1 MRRRRRCASIDVRCC
16 AAEGFSAGGVWSES
30 SRAREVG
37 CRDVDGR
44 GCTKIIL
51 KYTSMIKFTRT
62 FHPVGQGAFYSEE
75 FELPD
80 NGRFR
85 IVYDCGSKTLSKSD
99 LKRRIKSDFAGDMN
113 VDILF
118 ISHFDE
124 DHISGV
130 EFLKPKTVVVPFLS
144 EAQIL
149 LLTLYNRFQ
158 KGTYNVNMAKN
169 PQETFP
175 DAQLIQI
182 LPYGSDSDS
191 DSDFDPIF
199 DLKAI
204 NGSNRDDN
212 SKNSVLKE
220 LRKVKSLAPINILQ
234 DKLFWE
240 YIPYNPNWD
249 KYAEL
254 FKSEITQHR
263 LDWNQLVAPDNGDY
277 IKDNVLTLKKVYNKL
292 KQKNLHSLVVCS
304 SSKQD
309 VKLSC
314 YCEKCKY
321 CLIPPCKLNLS
332 CGCIYFGDAK
342 VDAEWRDD
350 FYDYLK
356 GLDLLEEIG
365 TLQVPHHGSNLSYGW
380 NIIPPQGRFANPVRC
395 IISIGEFNHYG
406 HPSAR
411 VIRELLRKGGRVSM
425 VTEAVSSMFIQTAS
439 LPD

>member
-1 MRRRRRCASIDVRCC
+1 
-16 AAEGFSAGGVWSES
+16 
-30 SRAREVG
+30 
-37 CRDVDGR
+37 
-44 GCTKIIL
+44 
-51 KYTSMIKFTRT
+51 MINFTRT

-80 NGRFR
+80 HGRFR
-85 IVYDCGSKTLSKSD
+85 IVYDCGSRTLSKSA
-99 LKRRIKSDFAGDMN
+99 LEKRIKSDFAGDMN

-124 DHISGV
+124 DHINGV

-149 LLTLYNRFQ
+149 LLTLCNMFQ
-158 KGTYNVNMAKN
+158 KGANSNVDLAKN
-169 PQETFP
+169 PTKTFP
-175 DAQLIQI
+175 EAQIIQI
-182 LPYGSDSDS
+182 LPYGSDYGS

-212 SKNSVLKE
+212 SKKNVLKE
-220 LRKVKSLAPINILQ
+220 LRKVKSLVPINILH
-234 DKLFWE
+234 DNPFWE

-249 KYAEL
+249 KYVEL
-254 FKSEITQHR
+254 FKSKMSQYK
-263 LDWNQLVAPDNGDY
+263 LDWNQLVAPDNGTY
-277 IKDNVLTLKKVYNKL
+277 IEKNFSDLKKIYNEL

-309 VKLSC
+309 VMLSY
-314 YCEKCKY
+314 YCAKCKY
-321 CLIPPCKLNLS
+321 CLIPPCKLNLP

-380 NIIPPQGRFANPVRC
+380 NVIPPQDCFANSVLC

-406 HPSAR
+406 HPSAL

-425 VTEAVSSMFIQTAS
+425 VTEAVSSMFIQAAS

>member
-1 MRRRRRCASIDVRCC
+1 
-16 AAEGFSAGGVWSES
+16 
-30 SRAREVG
+30 
-37 CRDVDGR
+37 
-44 GCTKIIL
+44 
-51 KYTSMIKFTRT
+51 MINFTRT

-75 FELPD
+75 FELPGH
-80 NGRFR
+80 GRFR
-85 IVYDCGSKTLSKSD
+85 IVYDCGSRTLSKYD

-149 LLTLYNRFQ
+149 LLTLCNRFQ

-175 DAQLIQI
+175 DAQIIQI
-182 LPYGSDSDS
+182 LPYGSDSGS

-254 FKSEITQHR
+254 FKLEISRHG
-263 LDWNQLVAPDNGDY
+263 LDWNQLVASDNGAY
-277 IKDNVLTLKKVYNKL
+277 IEDNFLTLKKVYNKL
-292 KQKNLHSLVVCS
+292 RQKNLHSLVVCS

-342 VDAEWRDD
+342 VEAKWRNA
-350 FYDYLK
+350 FYKYLQ
-356 GLDLLEEIG
+356 GLGILQRIG
-365 TLQVPHHGSNLSYGW
+365 TLQVPHHGSSSSQGE
-380 NIIPPQGRFANPVRC
+380 NIISKKNILASPVLC
-395 IISIGEFNHYG
+395 IISAGEFSQYG
-406 HPSAR
+406 HPSES
-411 VIRELLRKGGRVSM
+411 VINKLHNNGGIVSM
-425 VTEAVSSMFIQTAS
+425 VTEKASSMVIQTAL
-439 LPD
+439 LPMSDKPVRKI

>member
-1 MRRRRRCASIDVRCC
+1 
-16 AAEGFSAGGVWSES
+16 
-30 SRAREVG
+30 
-37 CRDVDGR
+37 
-44 GCTKIIL
+44 
-51 KYTSMIKFTRT
+51 MINFTRT

-80 NGRFR
+80 HGRFR
-85 IVYDCGSKTLSKSD
+85 IVYDCGSKTLSKSN
-99 LKRRIKSDFAGDMN
+99 LKKLIKSDFAGDMT

-124 DHISGV
+124 DHINGV

-149 LLTLYNRFQ
+149 LLTLCNIFQ
-158 KGTYNVNMAKN
+158 EGRTYYNVDLAKN
-169 PQETFP
+169 PTKTFP
-175 DAQLIQI
+175 DSQIIQI
-182 LPYGSDSDS
+182 LPYGS

-204 NGSNRDDN
+204 NDSNRDDS
-212 SKNSVLKE
+212 SKNRVLKE
-220 LRKVKSLAPINILQ
+220 LRKVKSLAPINILY

-254 FKSEITQHR
+254 FKSKITQHG
-263 LDWNQLVAPDNGDY
+263 LDWDQLVAPDNGAY
-277 IKDNVLTLKKVYNKL
+277 IKKNFFTLKKFYDEL

-304 SSKQD
+304 NSVQD
-309 VKLSC
+309 VQLSSRRVN
-314 YCEKCKY
+314 CKN
-321 CLIPPCKLNLS
+321 CLNLPGRLDLP

-342 VDAEWRDD
+342 VEAKWRNA
-350 FYDYLK
+350 FYKYLQ
-356 GLDLLEEIG
+356 GLGILQRIG
-365 TLQVPHHGSNLSYGW
+365 TLQVPHHGSSSSNGE
-380 NIIPPQGRFANPVRC
+380 NIISKRYILANPVLC
-395 IISIGEFNHYG
+395 IISVGEFNHYG

-411 VIRELLRKGGRVSM
+411 VIRELLRKGGSVST

>member
-1 MRRRRRCASIDVRCC
+1 
-16 AAEGFSAGGVWSES
+16 
-30 SRAREVG
+30 
-37 CRDVDGR
+37 
-44 GCTKIIL
+44 
-51 KYTSMIKFTRT
+51 MINFTRT

-80 NGRFR
+80 HGRFR

-99 LKRRIKSDFAGDMN
+99 LEKRIKSDFAGDMT

-149 LLTLYNRFQ
+149 LLTLCNRFQ

-169 PQETFP
+169 LQETFP
-175 DAQLIQI
+175 DAQIIQI
-182 LPYGSDSDS
+182 LPYGSDSGS

-220 LRKVKSLAPINILQ
+220 LRKVKSMAPINILY
-234 DKLFWE
+234 DNLFWE

-254 FKSEITQHR
+254 FKSKITQHG
-263 LDWNQLVAPDNGDY
+263 LDWDQLVAPDNGAY
-277 IKDNVLTLKKVYNKL
+277 IKKNFFTLKKFYDEL

-304 SSKQD
+304 NSVQD
-309 VKLSC
+309 VQLSSRRVN
-314 YCEKCKY
+314 CKN
-321 CLIPPCKLNLS
+321 CLNLLGRLNLP
-332 CGCIYFGDAK
+332 CGCIYFGDTK
-342 VDAEWRDD
+342 VYAQWRDE
-350 FYDYLK
+350 FYALLSGYR
-356 GLDLLEEIG
+356 DLNSIS
-365 TLQVPHHGSNLSYGW
+365 TLQVPHHGSYLSSGW
-380 NIIPPQGRFANPVRC
+380 NIIPPEDCFANPIHC
-395 IISIGEFNHYG
+395 IISVGEFNHYG

-411 VIRELLRKGGRVSM
+411 VIRELLRKGGSVST

>member
-1 MRRRRRCASIDVRCC
+1 
-16 AAEGFSAGGVWSES
+16 
-30 SRAREVG
+30 
-37 CRDVDGR
+37 
-44 GCTKIIL
+44 
-51 KYTSMIKFTRT
+51 MINFTRT

-80 NGRFR
+80 HGRFR
-85 IVYDCGSKTLSKSD
+85 IVYDCGSRTLSKSD

-130 EFLKPKTVVVPFLS
+130 EFLKPKTVVVPFMS

-149 LLTLYNRFQ
+149 LLTLCNKFQ
-158 KGTYNVNMAKN
+158 NGTYNVNMAKN

-175 DAQLIQI
+175 ASQIIQI
-182 LPYGSDSDS
+182 LPYGSDSGA
-191 DSDFDPIF
+191 DSDFDPLF
-199 DLKAI
+199 DLKAQ

-212 SKNSVLKE
+212 SKKNVLKE
-220 LRKVKSLAPINILQ
+220 LRKVKSLVPINILH
-234 DKLFWE
+234 DNPFWE

-249 KYAEL
+249 KYVEL
-254 FKSEITQHR
+254 FKSKISQYK
-263 LDWNQLVAPDNGDY
+263 LDWDQLVAPDNGTY
-277 IKDNVLTLKKVYNKL
+277 IEKNFSDLKKIYNEL

-342 VDAEWRDD
+342 VNAEWRNA
-350 FYDYLK
+350 FYKYLQ
-356 GLDLLEEIG
+356 GLGILQRIG
-365 TLQVPHHGSNLSYGW
+365 TLQVPHHGSSSSQGE
-380 NIIPPQGRFANPVRC
+380 NIISKGYILANPVLC
-395 IISIGEFNHYG
+395 IISVGEVSQYG
-406 HPSAR
+406 HPSES
-411 VIRELLRKGGRVSM
+411 VINKLHNNGGIVFM
-425 VTEAVSSMFIQTAS
+425 VTEDDASKYIQAAS
-439 LPD
+439 LPMSDQPVVVN